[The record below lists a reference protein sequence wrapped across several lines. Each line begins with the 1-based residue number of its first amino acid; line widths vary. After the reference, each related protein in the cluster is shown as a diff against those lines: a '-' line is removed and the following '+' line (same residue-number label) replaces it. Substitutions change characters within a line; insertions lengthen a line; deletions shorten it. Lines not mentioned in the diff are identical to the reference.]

1 MKKIEDKKVA
11 VVAGVG
17 AGLGQALC
25 QKLLS
30 EGYWV
35 AGLSYCL

>member
-11 VVAGVG
+11 VG